1 MKLLSV
7 FLAVVLGTASCL
19 LADEKAQTVAG
30 TWRLSPETPHG
41 PMGGS
46 LLLKQDGSKLSGT
59 CEVEHMGSLPLTGSV
74 EDAKISLTIEMPG
87 GDTFKLL
94 GSLEGG
100 SLEGGQTSANKM
112 SGTTDPAGGT
122 WTADR
127 KQ

>member
-7 FLAVVLGTASCL
+7 IPIIILTAASCL
-19 LADEKAQTVAG
+19 LAQDKAQTVAG
-30 TWRLSPETPHG
+30 TWRLSLETPHG

-59 CEVEHMGSLPLTGSV
+59 CEVEHMGSLPMTGSM
-74 EDAKISLTIEMPG
+74 ENAKVSLSIEMPG
-87 GDTFKLL
+87 GETFKLL
-94 GSLEGG
+94 GSVEGG
-100 SLEGGQTSANKM
+100 KM